1 MSAWRS
7 VRKVLLVYFELKC
20 LLKRKTLDKP
30 ILFGFSYSTQRTS
43 LCYFCTVSRRTLVC
57 SAMAV
62 AASKWKYK
70 LSYEQYC
77 GGVIAIGRKYLNF

>member
-1 MSAWRS
+1 
-7 VRKVLLVYFELKC
+7 
-20 LLKRKTLDKP
+20 
-30 ILFGFSYSTQRTS
+30 
-43 LCYFCTVSRRTLVC
+43 
-57 SAMAV
+57 MAV

>member
-1 MSAWRS
+1 MFIKKENFRQTNS
-7 VRKVLLVYFELKC
+7 VRFLLLNVQVCVIFVQFQEELW
-20 LLKRKTLDKP
+20 
-30 ILFGFSYSTQRTS
+30 Y
-43 LCYFCTVSRRTLVC
+43 VHC